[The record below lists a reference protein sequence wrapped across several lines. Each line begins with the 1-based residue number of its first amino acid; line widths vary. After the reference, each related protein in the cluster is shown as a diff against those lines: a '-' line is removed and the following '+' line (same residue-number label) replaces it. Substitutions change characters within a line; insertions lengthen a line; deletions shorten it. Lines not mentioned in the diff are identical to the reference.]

1 MSSAFWL
8 SYAEKCQA
16 WFARRGVTPMPRTV
30 EAAIDAAK
38 KAMWPAKISVRREG
52 KYDTIVSYGEW
63 RAAVSEEPK
72 TVEDPF

>member
-1 MSSAFWL
+1 
-8 SYAEKCQA
+8 
-16 WFARRGVTPMPRTV
+16 MPRTV